1 VLASIEVARAEGAWH
16 GPVGAANRSGVTAP
30 STARALLVLALAALG
45 ACASSEPPP
54 PATAAHF
61 DAIQRQEAIQDEVR
75 VAVLGGDGECEA
87 VCEGTERG
95 CAAADRICEI
105 ALSVTDADAQ
115 ARCELASDRCGRYRG
130 AAARCECP

>member
-1 VLASIEVARAEGAWH
+1 MVRASLL
-16 GPVGAANRSGVTAP
+16 T
-30 STARALLVLALAALG
+30 LVLGLGVG

-75 VAVLGGDGECEA
+75 VAVLEPATECPTVCNGTTRGCEA
-87 VCEGTERG
+87 AG
-95 CAAADRICEI
+95 RICSI
-105 ALSVTDADAQ
+105 AESVTDADAQ
-115 ARCELASDRCGRYRG
+115 ARCGLATDRCTQYRT

>member
-1 VLASIEVARAEGAWH
+1 LVLDSSLLRA
-16 GPVGAANRSGVTAP
+16 VS
-30 STARALLVLALAALG
+30 LALAFGLG

-75 VAVLGGDGECEA
+75 VAVLEPTTECPS
-87 VCEGTERG
+87 VCTGTRRG
-95 CAAADRICEI
+95 CDAADRICSVAE
-105 ALSVTDADAQ
+105 SVTDADAQ
-115 ARCELASDRCGRYRG
+115 ARCELANDRCGQYRT

>member
-1 VLASIEVARAEGAWH
+1 
-16 GPVGAANRSGVTAP
+16 VTAV
-30 STARALLVLALAALG
+30 STVRALLLAAPLALV
-45 ACASSEPPP
+45 ACASTEPPP

-75 VAVLGGDGECEA
+75 VAVLEAEGECTE
-87 VCEGTERG
+87 VCEGTARG

-105 ALSVTDADAQ
+105 AVSVTDADAQ
-115 ARCELASDRCGRYRG
+115 ARCELARDRCSQYRG